1 MCNFRDPNLVTFYL
15 CIYLIL
21 NEEHFTFHLQ
31 YKHSGTFANRK
42 FEELPYPKKSGNV
55 RPHSSNSIR
64 KMLPH
69 HSHSSCGNATPSS
82 GTFPL
87 ASHKEVPPRDRT
99 PTRNLRFKYTDK
111 KRKQQL
117 NSHERLR
124 IVVVSGL
131 SSIHDVKSEFPL
143 SIYNHF
149 RYSTADRMNPT
160 ARYIFVY
167 IPSSFNK
174 IFLLKIAYH
183 SAIITNGSFYYCKL
197 NR

>member
-1 MCNFRDPNLVTFYL
+1 MLLHFALVLHFGAILITF
-15 CIYLIL
+15 CVNI
-21 NEEHFTFHLQ
+21 TF
-31 YKHSGTFANRK
+31 
-42 FEELPYPKKSGNV
+42 
-55 RPHSSNSIR
+55 
-64 KMLPH
+64 
-69 HSHSSCGNATPSS
+69 CGVT
-82 GTFPL
+82 
-87 ASHKEVPPRDRT
+87 
-99 PTRNLRFKYTDK
+99 YTDK